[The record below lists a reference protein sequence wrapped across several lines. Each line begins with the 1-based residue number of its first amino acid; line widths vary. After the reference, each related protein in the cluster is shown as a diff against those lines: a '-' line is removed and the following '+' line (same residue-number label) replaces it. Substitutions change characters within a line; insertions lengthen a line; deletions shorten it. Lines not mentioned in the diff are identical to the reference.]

1 MPMKVTFELSD
12 RDLRQ
17 LRELVKE
24 ASQRAKTTSEKKII
38 SAARSLIAQMSEQA
52 VPDFVRHRVEQLEAL
67 IAMMDDGEWAMGGA
81 DRKRVVGALAYFAEP
96 EDLIPDR
103 IPGLGFLDD
112 AILVELVVRELR
124 PELDAYADFCKFRK
138 SKSKVMGKSA
148 GPVEREDWL
157 EGRRKQLQTRMRRR
171 RRAGAFGARSGP
183 SLKLW

>member
-17 LRELVKE
+17 LRDLVKQ
-24 ASQRAKTTSEKKII
+24 ASQRSKKISETKI
-38 SAARSLIAQMSEQA
+38 IGAARELVEQMSEQA

-67 IAMMDDGEWAMGGA
+67 IAMMDDEQWAMAGS
-81 DRKRVVGALAYFAEP
+81 DRKRIVSALAYFAEP

-112 AILVELVVRELR
+112 AIMVELVVRELR

-138 SKSKVMGKSA
+138 SRPKLLGKSA
-148 GPVEREDWL
+148 APIDREQWL
-157 EGRRKQLQTRMRRR
+157 EGRRKQLQSRMRRR
-171 RRAGAFGARSGP
+171 RRAAFGARSGP